1 MQLETVLEVNP
12 ENEQVGHVI
21 SSLMH
26 VGDILSLAPATIGS
40 LDEGKLR
47 VQRFY
52 FCQHALILGSVVL
65 HQDK

>member
-1 MQLETVLEVNP
+1 MINVGRSMQLEMVLEVNP

-40 LDEGKLR
+40 LDEGKL
-47 VQRFY
+47 
-52 FCQHALILGSVVL
+52 
-65 HQDK
+65 